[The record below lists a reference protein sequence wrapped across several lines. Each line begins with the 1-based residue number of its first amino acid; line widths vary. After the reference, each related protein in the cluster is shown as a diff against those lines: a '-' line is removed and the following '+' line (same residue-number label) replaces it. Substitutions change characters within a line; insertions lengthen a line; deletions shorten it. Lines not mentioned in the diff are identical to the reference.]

1 MGGAVRTHAEAFG
14 NDHADSTT
22 GTPSSAQQQSA
33 AHPAPPGPVASSQ
46 GLPVFPGAPNAA
58 APPGPA
64 PPPPSSGLA
73 RPHSGAAAHFLAA
86 TAPGHLPAYAGLN
99 FPAMDLLDTLGLDL
113 AMPASLDQYPW
124 TMRPRKLAR
133 TTSYAGAVGAPSW
146 MHADPAQ
153 FAAAAAAAAV
163 AMPPSMPAAAVA
175 PVSAP
180 AAWPGAA
187 AVNAHAHPHMPPHMH
202 LHPHHQGLGAGF
214 ASGVHVHDDSCA
226 ADHFYAPPA
235 FAHAGA
241 VGTGAAGG
249 AAGGANLLD
258 SMPSWLELFGEPGA
272 AFPRI
277 PAAAGNSGP
286 APARGPPAGVPG
298 AAATNPSPAPTAA
311 SAPSVLGTP
320 AAAAPVAPTALD
332 IDALLNLDILDAQR
346 PEPGL
351 AGSGR
356 IANALPNAQPVRR
369 SVSLGGADGDEG
381 DAHDDCEH
389 CRQLEEPTPDPA
401 TASAAASPRVA
412 ASAAPAAAGA
422 AGGAS
427 APATPGGSRPAG
439 LLRIGQRGKATIVA
453 IEQKVPGQY
462 IHGSGETLFIDVR
475 REDGT
480 ITSISLRSSP
490 TRCKTDLIEALN
502 LIPEH
507 VLLRNWR
514 YFSVL
519 LAKVDQSKPFKR
531 LATESL
537 ILIAK
542 RLREMNPDVN
552 TPPAGL
558 TTVAPPP
565 PLLDAT
571 SDSTAASSTDPNAT
585 ADPAAPAVSA
595 GGTTDAA
602 ARAPSASATPPT
614 IPVDLPAATSSPAA
628 PSPVTPATA
637 PRRSPPAIA
646 PVVPPV
652 DPAVAPL
659 PAPAPV
665 APPASTWEDQ
675 LRAHAQL
682 LQQVIAGQARVLNE
696 LAEVRAEMAVVRRQV
711 AAMAGQDAGKS
722 VSDDQA

>member
-1 MGGAVRTHAEAFG
+1 MGGAVRTHAEALE
-14 NDHADSTT
+14 TT
-22 GTPSSAQQQSA
+22 TQIRPP
-33 AHPAPPGPVASSQ
+33 AHCPPPNNNNRRSPAPTGPVASSQ
-46 GLPVFPGAPNAA
+46 GLPIFPGAPNAA
-58 APPGPA
+58 TPGTGPA
-64 PPPPSSGLA
+64 PPPPPSALP
-73 RPHSGAAAHFLAA
+73 RPHSGPAANFLAA
-86 TAPGHLPAYAGLN
+86 TAPGHLPAYAGLS

-133 TTSYAGAVGAPSW
+133 TASYAGAAGAPSW

-163 AMPPSMPAAAVA
+163 AMPPSMPSAAFA

-180 AAWPGAA
+180 SAWPAA
-187 AVNAHAHPHMPPHMH
+187 HVNAHAHPHLPPHMH

-235 FAHAGA
+235 YAHASTVGA
-241 VGTGAAGG
+241 GAAGG
-249 AAGGANLLD
+249 AAGPNLLD
-258 SMPSWLELFGEPGA
+258 SMPSWLELFGEPGS

-277 PAAAGNSGP
+277 PAAAGNTGAGP
-286 APARGPPAGVPG
+286 ARAPPAG

-320 AAAAPVAPTALD
+320 AAAAPVAPAALD
-332 IDALLNLDILDAQR
+332 IGTLLNLDILDAQR
-346 PEPGL
+346 PEPGH
-351 AGSGR
+351 AGSR
-356 IANALPNAQPVRR
+356 SRATALPNAQT
-369 SVSLGGADGDEG
+369 
-381 DAHDDCEH
+381 
-389 CRQLEEPTPDPA
+389 LEEPTPDPA
-401 TASAAASPRVA
+401 TASAACVSVVPLRP
-412 ASAAPAAAGA
+412 AAPG
-422 AGGAS
+422 
-427 APATPGGSRPAG
+427 PPVVLPE
-439 LLRIGQRGKATIVA
+439 RGKATIVA

-571 SDSTAASSTDPNAT
+571 SDNPAPGSTNTNGT
-585 ADPAAPAVSA
+585 ADPAAPAVPA
-595 GGTTDAA
+595 GGATADP
-602 ARAPSASATPPT
+602 APSMRSTSATPPT
-614 IPVDLPAATSSPAA
+614 VPVDFTVGPASTPSASTTPAA
-628 PSPVTPATA
+628 PAVA
-637 PRRSPPAIA
+637 PHRSSPAIA
-646 PVVPPV
+646 PVVLPM
-652 DPAVAPL
+652 DAVAAPAPV
-659 PAPAPV
+659 PAPAPL
-665 APPASTWEDQ
+665 ASWEEQ

-696 LAEVRAEMAVVRRQV
+696 LTEVRAEMAVMRRQV
-711 AAMAGQDAGKS
+711 EDMAAVKDQELA
-722 VSDDQA
+722 SDEDHA

>member
-14 NDHADSTT
+14 SDHVDSTT
-22 GTPSSAQQQSA
+22 NAPPTAQLQQQPA
-33 AHPAPPGPVASSQ
+33 AHPAPTGRVANSQ
-46 GLPVFPGAPNAA
+46 GLPIFPGAANAA
-58 APPGPA
+58 APGTGPA
-64 PPPPSSGLA
+64 PPPPSTGLA
-73 RPHSGAAAHFLAA
+73 RPHSGAAANFLAA

-133 TTSYAGAVGAPSW
+133 TASYAGAAGAPSW

-180 AAWPGAA
+180 AAAWPS
-187 AVNAHAHPHMPPHMH
+187 AVHAHAHPHMPPHMH

-235 FAHAGA
+235 FSHAGA
-241 VGTGAAGG
+241 AGAGATGSAS
-249 AAGGANLLD
+249 GGANLLD

-277 PAAAGNSGP
+277 PGSATSP
-286 APARGPPAGVPG
+286 RAPPPEVVPG

-320 AAAAPVAPTALD
+320 AAAAPAAPTALD

-346 PEPGL
+346 PETGL
-351 AGSGR
+351 AGNSR
-356 IANALPNAQPVRR
+356 NATALPNAQPVRR

-401 TASAAASPRVA
+401 TASAAASPRA
-412 ASAAPAAAGA
+412 AATAAPATTG
-422 AGGAS
+422 AGGNVS
-427 APATPGGSRPAG
+427 APATPGGSRPGG

-542 RLREMNPDVN
+542 RLRELNPDVN

-558 TTVAPPP
+558 MTVAPPP
-565 PLLDAT
+565 PLLDVTT
-571 SDSTAASSTDPNAT
+571 SDSTAPSSTDAT
-585 ADPAAPAVSA
+585 GNVADPAAPAVPA
-595 GGTTDAA
+595 GCAPNQTP

-614 IPVDLPAATSSPAA
+614 VPVDLPAITSSPA
-628 PSPVTPATA
+628 PSPATPTTPAAA
-637 PRRSPPAIA
+637 PRRSPPAI
-646 PVVPPV
+646 VPAVLPV
-652 DPAVAPL
+652 DTAVAPVPV
-659 PAPAPV
+659 PAPAP
-665 APPASTWEDQ
+665 PASWEEQ

-696 LAEVRAEMAVVRRQV
+696 LSEVRAEMVVMRRQV
-711 AAMAGQDAGKS
+711 AAMAGKDAKS
-722 VSDDQA
+722 VSEDEA

>member
-14 NDHADSTT
+14 SDPIDSAASA
-22 GTPSSAQQQSA
+22 PSTAQQRQQQQPA
-33 AHPAPPGPVASSQ
+33 AHPAPTGRVAGSQ
-46 GLPVFPGAPNAA
+46 GLPSFHGAPNAA
-58 APPGPA
+58 APGTGPA
-64 PPPPSSGLA
+64 PPPPPSALS
-73 RPHSGAAAHFLAA
+73 RPISGAAASFLAA
-86 TAPGHLPAYAGLN
+86 TAPGQLPAYAGLN
-99 FPAMDLLDTLGLDL
+99 FPAMDLLDSLGLDL

-133 TTSYAGAVGAPSW
+133 TATYAGATGAPSW

-180 AAWPGAA
+180 GAWSPA
-187 AVNAHAHPHMPPHMH
+187 AVNTHPHMPPHMH

-235 FAHAGA
+235 FAHAGTA
-241 VGTGAAGG
+241 GAGAAGG

-277 PAAAGNSGP
+277 PGP
-286 APARGPPAGVPG
+286 GAAPARAPPAGVTG
-298 AAATNPSPAPTAA
+298 AAAANPSPAPTAA
-311 SAPSVLGTP
+311 SAPSALGTP
-320 AAAAPVAPTALD
+320 AAAAPAAPAALD

-351 AGSGR
+351 AGSTR
-356 IANALPNAQPVRR
+356 NASALPNAQPVRR

-412 ASAAPAAAGA
+412 ATAAPAMTG
-422 AGGAS
+422 AGGNAS
-427 APATPGGSRPAG
+427 APATPSGSRPVG

-571 SDSTAASSTDPNAT
+571 TSDNTAPGSTDTNGT
-585 ADPAAPAVSA
+585 ADPAAPAVPA
-595 GGTTDAA
+595 GGAVDTAP

-614 IPVDLPAATSSPAA
+614 VPVELAVARTSSPAL
-628 PSPVTPATA
+628 PTTPTTPAA
-637 PRRSPPAIA
+637 ASRRSPPAIA
-646 PVVPPV
+646 PVVLPV
-652 DPAVAPL
+652 ETAVIASPL
-659 PAPAPV
+659 PAPAP
-665 APPASTWEDQ
+665 PASWEEQ

-682 LQQVIAGQARVLNE
+682 LQQVIVGQARVLDE
-696 LAEVRAEMAVVRRQV
+696 LSEVRAEMAVMRRQV
-711 AAMAGQDAGKS
+711 AAMAGKDPKS
-722 VSDDQA
+722 TSGVDT